1 MLLLSLRPDDLLT
14 IPGMALSID
23 SMRFVS
29 SAHAILATGG
39 LTFTLVGLLPLNTS
53 AFCWTCDWAPC
64 LPEES
69 GSSKTRIMVAAA
81 GDRIDGWV
89 GLSSRP

>member
-1 MLLLSLRPDDLLT
+1 MLLLSLWPDGLLT

-29 SAHAILATGG
+29 SAHATLATGV

-53 AFCWTCDWAPC
+53 AFLLDMRLGVP
-64 LPEES
+64 LPSTRESELVIMIAWLMEED
-69 GSSKTRIMVAAA
+69 SSWK
-81 GDRIDGWV
+81 
-89 GLSSRP
+89 

>member
-29 SAHAILATGG
+29 SAHATLATGV

-53 AFCWTCDWAPC
+53 AFCWTCDWASRS
-64 LPEES
+64 LRREFEVVIMIDVATGEMV
-69 GSSKTRIMVAAA
+69 GS
-81 GDRIDGWV
+81 D
-89 GLSSRP
+89 

>member
-29 SAHAILATGG
+29 STHATLATGV
-39 LTFTLVGLLPLNTS
+39 LTFTLVGFLPLNTS
-53 AFCWTCDWAPC
+53 AFCWTCDWTSRS
-64 LPEES
+64 LLR
-69 GSSKTRIMVAAA
+69 GSSK
-81 GDRIDGWV
+81 W
-89 GLSSRP
+89 

>member
-29 SAHAILATGG
+29 SAHATLATGV
-39 LTFTLVGLLPLNTS
+39 LTFTLG
-53 AFCWTCDWAPC
+53 
-64 LPEES
+64 
-69 GSSKTRIMVAAA
+69 
-81 GDRIDGWV
+81 
-89 GLSSRP
+89 GLSPTEHLSFLLDMRLGVPLLCKEEFEVVIMIAFATEEMHGSDRDI